1 MRRHRWWRRL
11 LGHRLGG
18 IGAVLAGLLLVAAIG
33 APVLARDDPLGMRM
47 TEALAPPSASH
58 WFGTDQFGRDEWAR
72 VLYGA
77 RLSFTV
83 GLLSMLLATA
93 VGMPLG
99 AAAGY
104 LGGPADA
111 VTMRVMDAVLAFP
124 AILLAIGLV
133 AVLGPG
139 TGSGIVAIGIVYI
152 PVLARV
158 TRGAVLARRGEE
170 YVDAAR
176 AVGAS
181 DWGILRRHILPNSFA
196 PVLVQ
201 ATVGFASAVVIEA
214 GLSFLGAGTPP
225 PTPSWGSMLNEARQ
239 FMVVAPH
246 VAVIPGAAISL
257 AVLGINLLGDGMRD
271 VLDPRL
277 SA

>member
-1 MRRHRWWRRL
+1 MSRRWWWRL

-18 IGAVLAGLLLVAAIG
+18 AGAVLAGLLLVAAIG

-47 TEALAPPSASH
+47 TEALEPPSASH

-77 RLSFTV
+77 RLSLTV

-93 VGMPLG
+93 VGIPLG
-99 AAAGY
+99 AVAGY

-158 TRGAVLARRGEE
+158 TRGAVLARRGDE

-181 DWGILRRHILPNSFA
+181 DWGILRRHILPNSSA

-201 ATVGFASAVVIEA
+201 VTVGFASAVVIEA

-246 VAVIPGAAISL
+246 VAVVPGAAISL

>member
-1 MRRHRWWRRL
+1 MSRRWWWRL

-18 IGAVLAGLLLVAAIG
+18 AGAVLAGLLLVAAIG

-47 TEALAPPSASH
+47 TETLEPPSAAH

-77 RLSFTV
+77 RLSFAV

-99 AAAGY
+99 AVAGY

-133 AVLGPG
+133 AALGPG

>member
-1 MRRHRWWRRL
+1 MSRRRWWRRL

-133 AVLGPG
+133 AALGPG

-158 TRGAVLARRGEE
+158 TRHQANTRRLIE
-170 YVDAAR
+170 VSH
-176 AVGAS
+176 V
-181 DWGILRRHILPNSFA
+181 
-196 PVLVQ
+196 VLVQ
-201 ATVGFASAVVIEA
+201 LSLHVVLFIKSEVI
-214 GLSFLGAGTPP
+214 LSFLGFGVGVETV
-225 PTPSWGSMLNEARQ
+225 SWGSMLNEARQ

-246 VAVIPGAAISL
+246 VAVVPGAAISL

-277 SA
+277 RA

>member
-1 MRRHRWWRRL
+1 MSRRWWRL
-11 LGHRLGG
+11 LLKHRLGG
-18 IGAVLAGLLLVAAIG
+18 AGVVLAGLLLVAAIG

-47 TEALAPPSASH
+47 TETLEPPSASH

-72 VLYGA
+72 VVYGA
-77 RLSFTV
+77 RLSFAV

-99 AAAGY
+99 AMAGY

-111 VTMRVMDAVLAFP
+111 VSMRVMDAILAFP

-133 AVLGPG
+133 AALGPG

-158 TRGAVLARRGEE
+158 TRGAVLARRSDE

-246 VAVIPGAAISL
+246 VAVFPGAAISL

-277 SA
+277 GS

>member
-1 MRRHRWWRRL
+1 MPWWRL
-11 LGHRLGG
+11 ILQHRLGG
-18 IGAVLAGLLLVAAIG
+18 AGAALAALLLVAAIG
-33 APVLARDDPLGMRM
+33 APVLAREDPLDMHM
-47 TEALAPPSASH
+47 AEALQPPSAHH
-58 WFGTDQFGRDEWAR
+58 WFGTDQFGRDVWAR
-72 VLYGA
+72 VVYGA
-77 RLSFTV
+77 RLSFAV

-99 AAAGY
+99 AVAGY
-104 LGGPADA
+104 VGGPTDA
-111 VTMRVMDAVLAFP
+111 VAMRVMDAILAFP

-133 AVLGPG
+133 AALGPG

-158 TRGAVLARRGEE
+158 TRGAVLARRSEE

-176 AVGAS
+176 AVGES
-181 DWGILRRHILPNSFA
+181 DWGILRRHVLPNSLA

-246 VAVIPGAAISL
+246 VAVFPGAAISL
-257 AVLGINLLGDGMRD
+257 AVLGFNLLGDGMRD

-277 SA
+277 RA